1 MIADCEIGCSLLS
14 VGFLILYYFLR
25 KKIFS
30 LCIPYVRY
38 FDICRPPKGLQFICC
53 LVRMSVCVVDFSCLF
68 VVCLFVCS
76 VSLFVVG
83 DICDYPWMVVAV
95 EVVTRYFNGPSRRE
109 AEAAEVLLD
118 GSVML

>member
-1 MIADCEIGCSLLS
+1 
-14 VGFLILYYFLR
+14 
-25 KKIFS
+25 
-30 LCIPYVRY
+30 
-38 FDICRPPKGLQFICC
+38 
-53 LVRMSVCVVDFSCLF
+53 MSVCVLDFSCLC
-68 VVCLFVCS
+68 VVCPFVTFVCS

-83 DICDYPWMVVAV
+83 DICDYPWMVAAV